1 MRLVSHCGAPSFP
14 RLLSLLPARP
24 LPQALVYR
32 LRQDVAAAG
41 QDASLFDKLKEV
53 RTLEY
58 EVDYL
63 TNKVKVG
70 QLLLARV
77 RAGGRAE

>member
-1 MRLVSHCGAPSFP
+1 M
-14 RLLSLLPARP
+14 
-24 LPQALVYR
+24 YR